1 MPRLLSLLA
10 STFRREY
17 HLNMRIGIVQMKPEF
32 GAVDENIERAL
43 ALIGE
48 ARSDLWILPELFATG
63 YQFRSRAEAWSYAEP
78 VPDGPT
84 TKRLIDAA
92 RDLDSFICAGLP
104 EIDNENVYNSS
115 VLVGPDGLV
124 ARYRKLHLF
133 FHEKELFSPGNLP
146 LPVADI
152 GMARVGMMI
161 CFDHFFPEAA
171 RTLAVAGAQV
181 LAHPANLVM
190 PLYAQLTMRVRAL
203 ENGVFTATANRVGDE
218 ARTETTLHFTGE
230 SQIVSP
236 SGEILVSLSPTEKRA
251 AVVEIDPA
259 LASDKSLN
267 PLNDRLADRRP
278 SFYKALD

>member
-1 MPRLLSLLA
+1 
-10 STFRREY
+10 
-17 HLNMRIGIVQMKPEF
+17 MRIGIVQMKPEF
-32 GAVDENIERAL
+32 GAVDENIERVL
-43 ALIGE
+43 ALIGG

-63 YQFRSRAEAWSYAEP
+63 YQFRSRVEARSYAEA
-78 VPDGPT
+78 VPGGPT

-92 RDLDSFICAGLP
+92 RSLGSFICGGLP
-104 EIDNENVYNSS
+104 EIDNGNVYNSS
-115 VLVGPDGLV
+115 VLVGPNGLV

-133 FHEKELFSPGNLP
+133 FHEKELFSPGDLTF
-146 LPVADI
+146 PVADI

-181 LAHPANLVM
+181 IAHPANLVM

-218 ARTETTLHFTGE
+218 ARTEAALHFTGE

-236 SGEILVSLSPTEKRA
+236 SGEILVSLSPAEERA